1 MKSHTLTGSRGN
13 PWPAYAGP
21 LGGPLGCHG
30 MGLEY
35 FLHPK
40 HYIVPQ
46 LRFENIIG
54 RMVSF
59 IIKSIFVY
67 SKNKNVILSL
77 LNWRLYNRF
86 SIKNSTLTR
95 KVIDIH
101 KTEIF
106 ETSNLKNF
114 CPGFLRMIF
123 YKIIRKLN
131 PTVIQFNYNRS
142 KLCHILQFFFKFTC

>member
-1 MKSHTLTGSRGN
+1 MKSHTVTGGRGN

-46 LRFENIIG
+46 LRFENKIG
-54 RMVSF
+54 CIVSF
-59 IIKSIFVY
+59 MLKSIFVC

-77 LNWRLYNRF
+77 LNWRLDHRF
-86 SIKNSTLTR
+86 SIENSTLTR

-101 KTEIF
+101 KTKF
-106 ETSNLKNF
+106 LETSNLKNF
-114 CPGFLRMIF
+114 CLGFLRMIF
-123 YKIIRKLN
+123 YKTIRKLN

-142 KLCHILQFFFKFTC
+142 KLYHILQFF

>member
-1 MKSHTLTGSRGN
+1 MSFFVSGVHKILKSHTVTGGRGN

-54 RMVSF
+54 RIASF
-59 IIKSIFVY
+59 ILKSLFVC

-77 LNWRLYNRF
+77 LNWRLDHRF
-86 SIKNSTLTR
+86 SIENSTLTR

-101 KTEIF
+101 KTKIL

-114 CPGFLRMIF
+114 CLGFLRMIF
-123 YKIIRKLN
+123 L
-131 PTVIQFNYNRS
+131 
-142 KLCHILQFFFKFTC
+142 